1 MKQGLTLMKYNS
13 LLILLLISNMITAQ
27 EWKFVKERDGIKI
40 YTRSDENSE
49 VKSFK
54 GVADFQTT
62 MEKMSRL
69 IGRVESFEWWDED
82 VSEIKVL
89 DYKEEEYIKYYVVY
103 DVPWP
108 LTDRDL
114 CVNALITND
123 PLTGKRMVRATALE
137 GAVPEK
143 PDKVRIKNY
152 WQQWSMEPMGNG
164 LVHVVL
170 EGTVDPAGHI
180 PTWIVNMVIT
190 DTPLNI
196 MTKARNVVEK

>member
-1 MKQGLTLMKYNS
+1 MRSIFTRILSLVLMALS
-13 LLILLLISNMITAQ
+13 FGSNVSGQ
-27 EWKFVKERDGIKI
+27 EWNFIKEKDGIKI
-40 YTRSDENSE
+40 YTRSEENSE

-62 MEKMSRL
+62 MEKMSKL
-69 IGRVESFEWWDED
+69 IGRIESFEWWDED
-82 VSEIKVL
+82 VTEIKVL
-89 DYKEEEYIKYYVVY
+89 DYKEEEFIRYYVVY

-108 LTDRDL
+108 LADRDL
-114 CVNALITND
+114 CAEAKITND
-123 PLTGKRMVRATALE
+123 PVTGRRMVRATALN
-137 GAVPEK
+137 GVVPEK

-152 WQQWSMEPMGNG
+152 WQQWVMEPMGNG
-164 LVHVVL
+164 MVHVVL
-170 EGTVDPAGHI
+170 EGSVDPAGHI

>member
-1 MKQGLTLMKYNS
+1 MNQGYTLIQYGA
-13 LLILLLISNMITAQ
+13 LLILSLISSRISAQ

-69 IGRVESFEWWDED
+69 IGRIESFEWWDED

-114 CVNALITND
+114 CVQAIITND
-123 PLTGKRMVRATALE
+123 PLTGKRLVRATTLE

-143 PDKVRIKNY
+143 PDKVRIKKY
-152 WQQWSMEPMGNG
+152 WQQWSMEPLGNG

>member
-1 MKQGLTLMKYNS
+1 MKQGLTLLKYNT
-13 LLILLLISNMITAQ
+13 LLIMLLVSNGITAQ
-27 EWKFVKERDGIKI
+27 EWKFIKERDGIKI
-40 YTRSDENSE
+40 YTRNDENSE

-114 CVNALITND
+114 CVKALITND

-143 PDKVRIKNY
+143 ADKVRIKNY
-152 WQQWSMEPMGNG
+152 WQQWTMEPLGNG

-170 EGTVDPAGHI
+170 EGSVDPAGHI